1 MKGYYEFI
9 NYTRSKE
16 DKDFKKW
23 NINGKGKIEGNVI
36 N

>member
-1 MKGYYEFI
+1 MNLII

-16 DKDFKKW
+16 DFKKW

>member
-1 MKGYYEFI
+1 MNLSIIQEAKRTGVMSE
-9 NYTRSKE
+9 
-16 DKDFKKW
+16 DFKKW